1 MKKANMV
8 FGHFHDAEKDTQAST
23 EMKSTGKQ
31 AYTFPQMLTD
41 CSG

>member
-23 EMKSTGKQ
+23 EMKKHGK
-31 AYTFPQMLTD
+31 AGLHFSSD
-41 CSG
+41 VN